1 MEHEERANRMEREAD
16 RMEEESER
24 VGDDIEEARDE
35 WEAKE
40 RDPSVPGAQPGPGEE
55 EESIPGVEADEDEL
69 RDQPGP

>member
-1 MEHEERANRMEREAD
+1 MEYERRADRMEREAD

-24 VGDDIEEARDE
+24 VGDDIKEARDE

-40 RDPSVPGAQPGPGEE
+40 RDPDVPGAQPEPGQE